1 MEIVVRGRNCEVSD
15 AFRRHT
21 EDKLSKLERLD
32 GQIIRAD
39 VEITEEKNPRMSGE
53 SERVEIT
60 IISRGPVIR
69 AEAATADRYSALD
82 VATSKLE
89 TRLRRANS
97 RRHDYRKGDSNK
109 AVPPADL
116 SAIVQESSGSVGKD
130 DGHSAAEAEE
140 WERTAAA
147 GAVVVREKTHRAQP
161 MSLDQALYE
170 MELVG
175 HDFFLFVDEEEDMPS
190 VVYRRKGY
198 DYGVIR
204 LTD

>member
-1 MEIVVRGRNCEVSD
+1 MEIVVRGRNCEVTD
-15 AFRRHT
+15 RFRRHA
-21 EDKLSKLERLD
+21 EEKLVKLERLD

-39 VEITEEKNPRMSGE
+39 VEVTEERNPRLSGE

-60 IISRGPVIR
+60 MISRGPVIR

-82 VATSKLE
+82 VATSKVE

-97 RRHDYRKGDSNK
+97 RRHDYRKGAQSGRL
-109 AVPPADL
+109 ASVASVPLVAPTIEAAPTSADPL
-116 SAIVQESSGSVGKD
+116 DQHG
-130 DGHSAAEAEE
+130 E
-140 WERTAAA
+140 WDEVTRA
-147 GAVVVREKTHRAQP
+147 GGVVVREKSHQAVP

-175 HDFFLFVDEEEDMPS
+175 HDFFLFVDEELKLPS